1 MDTMFKK
8 ILAISAAALLTFM
21 TGTIAAELR
30 ADHPETYVVQKGDTL
45 WDIAK
50 RFLNEPWLWPEIW
63 QANPQIENPHLIYP
77 GDVLSLAYM
86 GTGQTQPALNVTR
99 LSPKV
104 RAEAMPIPAVPL
116 TEVQDF
122 LKNLH
127 VLNDEEYKSLPY
139 VVGLEESRLRSAG
152 GQTVYVR
159 NSAFKPGDRVS
170 IVRPTVRYGV
180 MPLATDKHPKR
191 EPILRRDNWSTA
203 EGLESSWGGSIRWAH
218 HFIAKKRFQFLGWE
232 VAEVAQGHITR
243 DGDPSTVLVANGG
256 FEVRKGDLLLPYD
269 PFPYDLSFYPHA
281 PAAIPPNARLLAVTD
296 QIANGGRY
304 DVVAISAG
312 AQDGV
317 ENGQVFSVWSVGETV
332 RDDVAHPVRLSADL
346 NRNKVKLPDE
356 FAGHV
361 MIFRTFDKVSYGLV
375 MDGIRPVHVGD
386 RLNGPDRL

>member
-1 MDTMFKK
+1 MDAMFKK
-8 ILAISAAALLTFM
+8 ILAITAAALFTFM

-77 GDVLSLAYM
+77 GDVLSLAYL
-86 GTGQTQPALNVTR
+86 GQGKPALNVTR

-104 RAEAMPIPAVPL
+104 RAEALPVPAVPL
-116 TEVQDF
+116 AEVEDF

-127 VLNDEEYKSLPY
+127 VLNDEEYKALPY
-139 VVGLEESRLRSAG
+139 VLGLEEGRLRSSG
-152 GQTVYVR
+152 GQTIYVR
-159 NSAFKPGDRVS
+159 NSTFKPGDRVS
-170 IVRPTVRYGV
+170 IVRPTVRYAA
-180 MPLATDKHPKR
+180 MPLATEDHPDR
-191 EPILRRDNWSTA
+191 EPILRRDPWST
-203 EGLESSWGGSIRWAH
+203 EKGLEPTSGSNIRWAH
-218 HFIAKKRFQFLGWE
+218 HFIARKRFDYLGWE
-232 VAEVAQGHITR
+232 VAEVAQGHVTR
-243 DGDPSTVLVANGG
+243 EGDPSIILVTNGG
-256 FEVRKGDLLLPYD
+256 LEVRKGDLVMPYD

-296 QIANGGRY
+296 QIQFGGRH

-312 AQDGV
+312 ANDGM
-317 ENGQVFSVWSVGETV
+317 ENGQVFSIWSVGEKV
-332 RDDVAHPVRLSADL
+332 RDDVAHPQRLAANL

-375 MDGIRPVHVGD
+375 MDGIRPVQVGD
-386 RLNGPDRL
+386 RLEMPDRL